1 MMTLSLREK
10 RRQETGFQ
18 IQKETLKLAMEN
30 GLDSVTTDE
39 IAAKSGISTRTFFNY
54 YPNKEAAAIGHPP
67 AFTDSQMA
75 ALRDGTGPLA
85 TDLKQFLDSQ
95 IAALSEREDIIRM
108 VGHVLRS
115 NDKARGI
122 LEGILVAERRLLK
135 DALLARLDNRQSAVS
150 LAANVTDAIRAT
162 IFLWQKEKDLT
173 LAAALDVVWDGV
185 TNAAEILA
193 STHKNEARS

>member
-1 MMTLSLREK
+1 MTLSLREK
-10 RRQETGFQ
+10 RRQETGLQ

-30 GLDSVTTDE
+30 GLDNVTTDE
-39 IAAKSGISTRTFFNY
+39 IAAKSGVSTRTFFNY
-54 YPNKEAAAIGHPP
+54 YPNKEAAAIGRPP
-67 AFTDSQMA
+67 AFTDSQMD

-85 TDLKQFLDSQ
+85 ADLKQFLDSH

-108 VGHVLRS
+108 VGRVLRS

-135 DALLARLDNRQSAVS
+135 EALLTRVDHHQTAALLA
-150 LAANVTDAIRAT
+150 ANATNAIRAT
-162 IFLWQKEKDLT
+162 IFLWQKEEDLT
-173 LAAALDVVWDGV
+173 LAAALEVVWDGL

-193 STHKNEARS
+193 STRKNEAGS